1 MKSVLAVVALVF
13 ALTTPPTAL
22 AQSRVVEA
30 SLETDLVP
38 GPVEYAVLLPDGYSE
53 DSDPLPLVLNLHG
66 GGADR
71 GFLAQM
77 RPLFDQL
84 WADGSLASV
93 VVATPS
99 VGNSWYMNNQSG
111 TERWEDFVLDEFLP
125 HVQETFRVRTDRDG
139 TLLTGI
145 SMGGK
150 GSLLLGFKHAE
161 RFVALAALEPAIVPG
176 LTWGEVKPK
185 HLFFYPPESLGQ
197 LHGSPV
203 DSEHWAANN
212 PASIVHSDPDGI
224 RDSALQIYFEAGDLD
239 GLWLYEGA
247 EFLHQVLWNAKI
259 PHEYHLVRGADHI
272 GATVGRRFREALRFL
287 GRVLAPPIQDPV
299 IEAFRQRF
307 EPLKRDLGERDHYG
321 LDIPR

>member
-1 MKSVLAVVALVF
+1 
-13 ALTTPPTAL
+13 
-22 AQSRVVEA
+22 
-30 SLETDLVP
+30 
-38 GPVEYAVLLPDGYSE
+38 
-53 DSDPLPLVLNLHG
+53 
-66 GGADR
+66 
-71 GFLAQM
+71 
-77 RPLFDQL
+77 
-84 WADGSLASV
+84 
-93 VVATPS
+93 
-99 VGNSWYMNNQSG
+99 MNNQSG

-125 HVQETFRVRTDRDG
+125 HVQETFRVQTDRDG

-224 RDSALQIYFEAGDLD
+224 CQGRSKIRPPWRRKTRPSGRGVVWLKAAVRRRGQDAGAAA
-239 GLWLYEGA
+239 GGRAFWLCS
-247 EFLHQVLWNAKI
+247 
-259 PHEYHLVRGADHI
+259 
-272 GATVGRRFREALRFL
+272 RR
-287 GRVLAPPIQDPV
+287 
-299 IEAFRQRF
+299 
-307 EPLKRDLGERDHYG
+307 
-321 LDIPR
+321 